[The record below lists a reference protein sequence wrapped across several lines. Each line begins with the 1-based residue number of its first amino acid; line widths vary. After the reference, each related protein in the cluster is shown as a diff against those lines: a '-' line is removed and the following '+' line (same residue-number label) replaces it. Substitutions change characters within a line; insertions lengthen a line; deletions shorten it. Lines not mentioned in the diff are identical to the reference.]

1 MRQIWLI
8 LSGLFLVLE
17 IVTVGFLV
25 FWFAIGAFIA
35 MLVSF
40 FTENAIIQT
49 LVFLISSTALLFIT
63 KPFVNKVT
71 FKDSS
76 IKTNAFKIE
85 GKLAKVIKDI
95 DPIEGKGQIKING
108 EIWSAKSYNDTY
120 ISTDTDVIIEKLDGV
135 KALVKPLASNNK

>member
-1 MRQIWLI
+1 MWQIWLI

>member
-1 MRQIWLI
+1 MWQIWLI

-63 KPFVNKVT
+63 KPFVNKV
-71 FKDSS
+71 
-76 IKTNAFKIE
+76 
-85 GKLAKVIKDI
+85 L
-95 DPIEGKGQIKING
+95 
-108 EIWSAKSYNDTY
+108 
-120 ISTDTDVIIEKLDGV
+120 
-135 KALVKPLASNNK
+135 

>member
-1 MRQIWLI
+1 MWQIWLI

-76 IKTNAFKIE
+76 VKTNAFKIE

>member
-1 MRQIWLI
+1 
-8 LSGLFLVLE
+8 
-17 IVTVGFLV
+17 
-25 FWFAIGAFIA
+25 

-76 IKTNAFKIE
+76 VKTNAFKIE

>member
-1 MRQIWLI
+1 MWQIWLI

-76 IKTNAFKIE
+76 VKTNAFK
-85 GKLAKVIKDI
+85 
-95 DPIEGKGQIKING
+95 IEGKGQIKING

>member
-1 MRQIWLI
+1 MWQIWLI

-17 IVTVGFLV
+17 IVTVGFLA

-76 IKTNAFKIE
+76 VKTNAFKIE

>member
-1 MRQIWLI
+1 MWQIWLI

-25 FWFAIGAFIA
+25 FRFAIGAFIA

-76 IKTNAFKIE
+76 VKTNAFKIE